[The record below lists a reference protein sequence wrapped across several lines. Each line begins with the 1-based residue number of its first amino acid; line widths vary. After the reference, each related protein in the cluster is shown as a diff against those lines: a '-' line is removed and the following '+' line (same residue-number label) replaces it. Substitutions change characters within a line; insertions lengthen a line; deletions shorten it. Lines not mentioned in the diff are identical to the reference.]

1 MTRLSTAFSHAI
13 DPEVAAKELAAGIN
27 QGLEGAEQLVGG
39 LILATAAAGKGAMEV
54 VRLLA
59 DGWPSASLFG
69 TSFEGV
75 LAEGRIFRN
84 EPAYALL
91 AWPEG
96 PYEPV
101 PLVFPPEGLDAAHIA
116 EEILDASGRQKLAP
130 GDLVLLFPDAL
141 ACVQLDQLLA
151 DLGPLLGHASLAGA
165 AATGV
170 DGHPAEAFFADESQ
184 VGALMGLFLPD
195 IPIGGA
201 SRVRCAGASRAASP
215 WLEITACR
223 SHWVD
228 ALEGE
233 PPLDWVRRQL
243 GLEHDSLIE
252 PHLDQLLA
260 RIQRRGAVGGVED
273 GIVDYEERYV
283 VGVDDRRGSFSL
295 PGTFR
300 RGDHLALALPDPN
313 WARETLRASIDELPE
328 TALVL
333 QFACR
338 ARDEAFY
345 GDPDLESAL
354 VAHHVSAR
362 RVLGTVSPFQFAM
375 RDGGACRLV
384 VHSTVLAALGD
395 QQT

>member
-13 DPEVAAKELAAGIN
+13 DAKVAAKELAASIN
-27 QGLEGAEQLVGG
+27 QGLEGAERLAGG

-101 PLVFPPEGLDAAHIA
+101 PLVFPPGGQDAVHIA
-116 EEILDASGRQKLAP
+116 EEILDASGRQELTR

-141 ACVQLDQLLA
+141 ACVRLDQLLA
-151 DLGPLLGHASLAGA
+151 DLGPLLGQASLAGA
-165 AATGV
+165 AAIGV
-170 DGHPAEAFFADESQ
+170 DGHPAGAFFAEESQ

-195 IPIGGA
+195 IPTGGA

-215 WLEITACR
+215 WLEITSCR

-243 GLEHDSLIE
+243 GLEHDSPIE
-252 PHLDQLLA
+252 PHLDHLLA
-260 RIQRRGAVGGVED
+260 RIQRRGAGGVED
-273 GIVDYEERYV
+273 RTVDYEERYV

-295 PGTFR
+295 LGTFR
-300 RGDHLALALPDPN
+300 RGDHLAFALPDAN

-328 TALVL
+328 TALIL

-362 RVLGTVSPFQFAM
+362 QVLGTVSPFQFAM
-375 RDGGACRLV
+375 RDGGACRLIV
-384 VHSTVLAALGD
+384 NSTVLAALGD